1 VRQKAASQTNQPKL
15 ALLAIPA
22 QPDVFTKVKAE
33 IDKMVAELQTQQKDT
48 DIEEVEKQDLSAVSS
63 QNEFVSM
70 SQHKCQD
77 ICDFLVK
84 HCEFEVSQR
93 TFATICSNLRLFLT
107 ICQAA
112 FAKFCF
118 SHCICDD
125 SHNLTSFSHAYE
137 YQSNDIIDINICI
150 FLMHTST
157 NDIIV
162 VLIDAVRNNCV
173 VLCCAQGRLEAG
185 WRLEAAW
192 LEAGWRAGGIT

>member
-1 VRQKAASQTNQPKL
+1 MR
-15 ALLAIPA
+15 
-22 QPDVFTKVKAE
+22 FRVK
-33 IDKMVAELQTQQKDT
+33 I
-48 DIEEVEKQDLSAVSS
+48 S
-63 QNEFVSM
+63 EFVSM

-192 LEAGWRAGGIT
+192 LEAGRRAGGIT

>member
-1 VRQKAASQTNQPKL
+1 MRQKAASQTNQPKL

-93 TFATICSNLRLFLT
+93 TFATICLFLT
-107 ICQAA
+107 I
-112 FAKFCF
+112 
-118 SHCICDD
+118 
-125 SHNLTSFSHAYE
+125 
-137 YQSNDIIDINICI
+137 
-150 FLMHTST
+150 
-157 NDIIV
+157 
-162 VLIDAVRNNCV
+162 
-173 VLCCAQGRLEAG
+173 
-185 WRLEAAW
+185 
-192 LEAGWRAGGIT
+192 